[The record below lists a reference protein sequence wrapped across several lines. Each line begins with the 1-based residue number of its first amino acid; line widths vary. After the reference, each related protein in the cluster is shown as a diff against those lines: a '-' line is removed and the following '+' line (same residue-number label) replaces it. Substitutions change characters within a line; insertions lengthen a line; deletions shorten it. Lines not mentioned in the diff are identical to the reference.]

1 LSGCQ
6 VHSAARRFAAVLTF
20 TGVVLLLQHD
30 NAESDLPVF
39 GVVTAVT
46 PDTITV
52 RNDQTDPNGL
62 VFSLREDLRAAGAY
76 PAGIETGSEIA
87 VWYRRGSDRRP
98 FARKIILA
106 GERR

>member
-1 LSGCQ
+1 
-6 VHSAARRFAAVLTF
+6 
-20 TGVVLLLQHD
+20 
-30 NAESDLPVF
+30 
-39 GVVTAVT
+39 
-46 PDTITV
+46 
-52 RNDQTDPNGL
+52 